1 MNVNDFI
8 SDMPA
13 FSLYQAK
20 NTGDSDYPYIH

>member
-13 FSLYQAK
+13 FSLYLAK
-20 NTGDSDYPYIH
+20 NTGDNDYPYVH